1 MDDWIGSDDDLWDLD
16 IEMAETDIYSID
28 MSLRIDSSFERDKN
42 GELTGGIDK
51 DFLKDI
57 RKRGFFS
64 QRKEEFKNPSDS
76 PIIGENEQS
85 IIGEGT
91 LDNIIGNVT
100 KDYNN
105 EIINTINKTLK
116 KCSIN
121 KEDELVQ

>member
-76 PIIGENEQS
+76 PIVGDTKGKE
-85 IIGEGT
+85 T
-91 LDNIIGNVT
+91 LDDIINNVT
-100 KDYNN
+100 KAYNN
-105 EIINTINKTLK
+105 EINNAINQVLK
-116 KCSIN
+116 KGPIN